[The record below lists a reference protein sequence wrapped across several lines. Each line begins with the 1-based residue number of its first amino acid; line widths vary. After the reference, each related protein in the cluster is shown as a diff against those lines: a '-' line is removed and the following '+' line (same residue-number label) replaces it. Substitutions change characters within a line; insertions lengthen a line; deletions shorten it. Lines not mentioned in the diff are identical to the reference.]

1 MKYNVTITE
10 ILEKTIEIE
19 AENETNAIDIARDKY
34 NKEEVILTAD
44 DLADTWFSLYEQQG
58 EREYLSF
65 YYLQSYHNKYKIKKK
80 TKKGE

>member
-58 EREYLSF
+58 ERVISLF
-65 YYLQSYHNKYKIKKK
+65 IIYKVTIISIK
-80 TKKGE
+80 

>member
-10 ILEKTIEIE
+10 TLEKTIEIE

-44 DLADTWFSLYEQQG
+44 DLADTWFSLYEQQE
-58 EREYLSF
+58 ERE
-65 YYLQSYHNKYKIKKK
+65 
-80 TKKGE
+80 

>member
-19 AENETNAIDIARDKY
+19 AENENNAIDIARDKY

-44 DLADTWFSLYEQQG
+44 DLALISVFINNK
-58 EREYLSF
+58 ERE
-65 YYLQSYHNKYKIKKK
+65 
-80 TKKGE
+80 

>member
-44 DLADTWFSLYEQQG
+44 DLADTHFGVYQ
-58 EREYLSF
+58 
-65 YYLQSYHNKYKIKKK
+65 
-80 TKKGE
+80 

>member
-1 MKYNVTITE
+1 MKYNITITE

-58 EREYLSF
+58 ERE
-65 YYLQSYHNKYKIKKK
+65 
-80 TKKGE
+80 

>member
-19 AENETNAIDIARDKY
+19 AENENNAIDIARDKY

-44 DLADTWFSLYEQQG
+44 DYADTHFGIYQ
-58 EREYLSF
+58 
-65 YYLQSYHNKYKIKKK
+65 
-80 TKKGE
+80 

>member
-10 ILEKTIEIE
+10 TLEKTIEIE

-44 DLADTWFSLYEQQG
+44 DYADTHFGIYQ
-58 EREYLSF
+58 
-65 YYLQSYHNKYKIKKK
+65 
-80 TKKGE
+80 

>member
-19 AENETNAIDIARDKY
+19 AEDIINAIDIARDKY

-44 DLADTWFSLYEQQG
+44 DFAESWFSLYE
-58 EREYLSF
+58 
-65 YYLQSYHNKYKIKKK
+65 
-80 TKKGE
+80 

>member
-19 AENETNAIDIARDKY
+19 AENKSNAINIARDKY

-44 DLADTWFSLYEQQG
+44 DLADTHFSI
-58 EREYLSF
+58 YLTADELADTDF
-65 YYLQSYHNKYKIKKK
+65 GIY
-80 TKKGE
+80 

>member
-10 ILEKTIEIE
+10 TLEKTIEIE

-58 EREYLSF
+58 ERE
-65 YYLQSYHNKYKIKKK
+65 
-80 TKKGE
+80 

>member
-19 AENETNAIDIARDKY
+19 AENGLKAIDIAKDKY

-44 DLADTWFSLYEQQG
+44 DLVDTHFDIY
-58 EREYLSF
+58 
-65 YYLQSYHNKYKIKKK
+65 
-80 TKKGE
+80 

>member
-19 AENETNAIDIARDKY
+19 AEGMINAIDIARDKY

-44 DLADTWFSLYEQQG
+44 DLVDADFDIY
-58 EREYLSF
+58 
-65 YYLQSYHNKYKIKKK
+65 
-80 TKKGE
+80 